1 MSKKLNRFG
10 TAALAAIMAASVLA
24 GCGGDNS
31 SSTADN
37 SESGNTASEG
47 STVAEPT
54 KEHLDITCYL
64 WGDKP
69 NQMDDVIAEFESRT
83 ADELNMSIDFNWAPQ
98 SDYTNN
104 IKLKLSA
111 GEEVDMCFDAPW
123 MNMNTFIAQGNYRDL
138 TSYFHNPDYPGLE
151 AAFSEE
157 FMSNNLMGENS
168 DTVYGIPLTQSFGEG
183 GMIFIRG
190 DLREKYGLEPVTDL
204 ESFEAYLQ
212 AIVENEPSMIP
223 FVMNGDGSYGALSI
237 FDAQTPEKAIGKIE
251 AGLWDVELASGV
263 TATLY
268 IQDYEVK
275 DCVISGEPAS
285 ASANF
290 PAPYNTTDLSSYEA
304 VRDWYEKGYIEKDV
318 VTRQDA
324 QATFTSGKGASFM
337 WGAAQYNSVL
347 SSLTQSVEGAELEI
361 WNYDPLTANDVLGMK
376 KGSYTAWNFICIP
389 VTTSDEKT
397 DRIME
402 FFDWMF
408 SSTENHDLFEWGIEG
423 TNFTAV
429 DEDQYDYP
437 EDLDLSTNY
446 NFPGYELTWNPNFIR
461 YPVGYPDD
469 VLQIMKNANNPDV
482 YYDPMLSGFRFNGDP
497 VKNQLAN
504 PDFAT
509 AQTRRSNLSLGIF
522 EDVAAENAAID
533 EEVTNNK
540 TLQEDIADIKEEVI
554 KQAEV
559 YLEKRKAQ
567 DEENGTVYPT
577 VADLEAQL
585 GE

>member
-138 TSYFHNPDYPGLE
+138 TSYFHNPEYPGLE
-151 AAFSEE
+151 AAFNEE
-157 FMSNNLMGENS
+157 FMSNNLMGENG
-168 DTVYGIPLTQSFGEG
+168 DQVFGIPLTQSFGGG
-183 GMIFIRG
+183 GMVYIRG

-337 WGAAQYNSVL
+337 WDVAQYNSVL
-347 SSLTQSVEGAELEI
+347 SSLTQSVPDAKLET
-361 WNYDPLTANDVLGMK
+361 WNYDPLTTNDVKGMK
-376 KGSYTAWNFICIP
+376 KGAYTAWNFICIP
-389 VTTSDEKT
+389 ITTSDEKT

-423 TNFTAV
+423 TNFVAV
-429 DEDQYDYP
+429 GEDQYDYP
-437 EDLDLSTNY
+437 EGLDLSTNY

-461 YPVGYPDD
+461 YPVGYPED
-469 VLQIMKNANNPDV
+469 VLANMKNANNPEV
-482 YYDPMLSGFRFNGDP
+482 YYDPMLSGFRFNSDP

-509 AQTRRSNLSLGIF
+509 VQTRKNNLTLGIF
-522 EDVAAENAAID
+522 DDVAAENAAID
-533 EEVTNNK
+533 EEVSNNK